1 MTIND
6 KLKNNAVCFHC
17 GLDVPKGK
25 EWGIEFEGQWR
36 PMCCPGCEA
45 VAQAIIDSGLSS
57 FYLKRTAYSVTANS
71 LEDVL
76 EPCVTELSEAEF
88 EDDELL
94 ETSLIIEGIT
104 CSACIWL
111 LERQVK
117 QLEGVVSFNVNYATR
132 RARLKSV
139 KQRVSVSDVLEA
151 IRAVGYHAV
160 PFDTSKQFSNLQKE
174 RKDFLGRI
182 GVALFCGMQVMM
194 ISLGLYIAGPN
205 EIETEMLQ
213 FFKWVSALLTLPVVL
228 FSGLPF
234 LQAAYRDIK
243 NKMPGMDVPVALG
256 IGLGFLA
263 SLINT
268 YVGRGD
274 TYYESVC
281 MFVLFLMLARYVEFL
296 TRWYAIS
303 SSERMMQAVPMV
315 AKRVADDGRLETVSA
330 KSLQLGDE
338 VQINPGEVIPADAI
352 VLKGCSDVDE
362 SILTGENEP
371 INKASGDGLLGG
383 SHNLSNTLT
392 ATVSC
397 VGENSTLSTI
407 GRLIDQAQAEK
418 PAWVEA
424 ADRFA
429 SLFVS
434 MVILVTASTAIYGY
448 WQGDV
453 EWFSTALSVLVVTC
467 PCALSLATP
476 TAYTAAM
483 SALFGQGIII
493 TKGTAMETLAT
504 VDRVIF
510 DKTGTLT
517 QGAMTVS
524 NVTLFGSQ
532 ERQNI
537 MDIAICLESF
547 SDHPIA
553 RAFKREKAKVNYQA
567 MNVEQASGRGLQGVV
582 EGDVYYLGSEDF
594 INQALGIKLDRID
607 ANVTQVYLANDKQVL
622 ASFEIHDDIR
632 KGAQLSVAW
641 LKEQGKKVSLL
652 SGDKSVPVKWLAK
665 QVGIDDVTFNATPSD
680 KLNEIDRL
688 QSAGE
693 RVVMVGDGVNDA
705 PILAKADVSI
715 SVSGASQLA
724 RASSD
729 VLLMNND
736 MQSLRYVF
744 RLSSKVS
751 AIIKQNMGWAL
762 VYNIGALPLAMAGYV
777 EPWQAALGMSVSSLV
792 VVLNSFRLR
801 FVTPLRHNLE
811 KVVGVRVG

>member
-1 MTIND
+1 MTINN
-6 KLKNNAVCFHC
+6 KLENNAVCFHC

-371 INKASGDGLLGG
+371 INKVSGDGLLGG

-397 VGENSTLSTI
+397 VGKNSTLSTI
-407 GRLIDQAQAEK
+407 ARLIDQAQAEK

-434 MVILVTASTAIYGY
+434 MVILVTASTAMYGY

-493 TKGTAMETLAT
+493 TKGTALETLAT

-517 QGAMTVS
+517 QGAMTIS
-524 NVTLFGSQ
+524 HVTLFGSQ

-537 MDIAICLESF
+537 MDIAISLESF

-553 RAFKREKAKVNYQA
+553 RAFKREKAKVIYQA

-594 INQALGIKLDRID
+594 INQALGIKLGRVD

-665 QVGIDDVTFNATPSD
+665 QVGIEDVRFNATPSD

>member
-1 MTIND
+1 MTINN
-6 KLKNNAVCFHC
+6 KLENNAVCFHC

-371 INKASGDGLLGG
+371 INKVSGDGLLGG

-397 VGENSTLSTI
+397 VGKNSTLSTI
-407 GRLIDQAQAEK
+407 ARLIDQAQAEK

-434 MVILVTASTAIYGY
+434 MVILVTASTAMYGY

-493 TKGTAMETLAT
+493 TKGTALETLAT

-524 NVTLFGSQ
+524 HVTLFGSQ

-537 MDIAICLESF
+537 MDIAISLESF

-553 RAFKREKAKVNYQA
+553 RAFKREKAKVIYQA

-594 INQALGIKLDRID
+594 INQALGIKLGRVD

-665 QVGIDDVTFNATPSD
+665 QVGIEDVRFNATPSD

>member
-1 MTIND
+1 MTISIKLEND
-6 KLKNNAVCFHC
+6 TVCFHC
-17 GLDVPKGK
+17 GLPVPKS
-25 EWGIEFEGQWR
+25 ETWGIDFEGHRR

-45 VAQAIIDSGLSS
+45 VAQAIIDSGLAS
-57 FYLKRTAYSVTANS
+57 FYQKRTAYSVTADS
-71 LEDVL
+71 LEEVL
-76 EPCVTELSEAEF
+76 EPCVTELSEEAF
-88 EDDELL
+88 EDDELQ

-117 QLEGVVSFNVNYATR
+117 QLDGVVSFSVNYATR
-132 RARLKSV
+132 RARLKTV
-139 KQRVSVSDVLEA
+139 KQTIHVADVLEA
-151 IRAVGYHAV
+151 IRAVGYHAT

-174 RKDFLGRI
+174 RKDFLSRI

-194 ISLGLYIAGPN
+194 ITLGLYIAGPN
-205 EIETEMLQ
+205 EIEAELLQ
-213 FFKWVSALLTLPVVL
+213 FLKWVSALLTLPVVL

-243 NKMPGMDVPVALG
+243 NKIPGMDVPVALG
-256 IGLGFLA
+256 IGLGFVA

-268 YVGRGD
+268 YIGRGD

-315 AKRVADDGRLETVSA
+315 AKRVADDARLETVSA

-352 VLKGCSDVDE
+352 VLKGRSEVDE

-371 INKASGDGLLGG
+371 INKTSGDGLLGG

-397 VGENSTLSTI
+397 VGKHSTLSTI
-407 GRLIDQAQAEK
+407 ARLIDQAQAEK

-493 TKGTAMETLAT
+493 TKGTSLETLAT

-532 ERQNI
+532 ERQNV
-537 MDIAICLESF
+537 MDIAISLESF

-582 EGDVYYLGSEDF
+582 EGGVYYLGSEDF
-594 INQALGIKLDRID
+594 INQALAITLDRVD
-607 ANVTQVYLANDKQVL
+607 ANVTQVYLANEKQVL

-665 QVGIDDVTFNATPSD
+665 QVGIEDVTFNATPSD

-688 QSAGE
+688 QLAGE

-762 VYNIGALPLAMAGYV
+762 VYNIGALPLAMMGYV